1 MESDS
6 EPSKSKK
13 LPDFFLGK
21 DEFVNE
27 NPNYQKKSYP
37 TNPPENSSKSNT
49 QNTPKKIKRIHAPS
63 IGIGAGIAISCL
75 VLGIFLANF
84 TDVKNSPVFEEIPS
98 ADITQNPK
106 NSITFS
112 TLLDNGSPFLGSVDA
127 PLTLI
132 EFGDYQCS
140 FCKRHSDQTNNLIIK
155 NYVETGKV
163 KIMFKDLIVVGED
176 SANAAHAAH
185 CAKDQEMFWA
195 YHFTLYN
202 NWNGEGTGWITNNN
216 LNKFAEDLELNMNE
230 FSECMSDN
238 RWNDLILASQKDG
251 QVLGVSGTPA
261 FFIIGPTDHVSK
273 IDGAQPYSVFVEVF
287 EAELAK

>member
-1 MESDS
+1 M
-6 EPSKSKK
+6 
-13 LPDFFLGK
+13 
-21 DEFVNE
+21 
-27 NPNYQKKSYP
+27 
-37 TNPPENSSKSNT
+37 
-49 QNTPKKIKRIHAPS
+49 HAPS
-63 IGIGAGIAISCL
+63 MGIGAGIAISCL

-84 TDVKNSPVFEEIPS
+84 TDVKNSPVFEEIP
-98 ADITQNPK
+98 ATDIIQNPK
-106 NSITFS
+106 NSISFS

-140 FCKRHSDQTNNLIIK
+140 FCKRHSDQTNHLIIK

-176 SANAAHAAH
+176 SVSAAHAAH

-216 LNKFAEDLELNMNE
+216 LNRFAEDLELDMNE

-251 QVLGVSGTPA
+251 QDLGVSGTPA
-261 FFIIGPTDHVSK
+261 FFLIGPTDHVSK

-287 EAELAK
+287 EAELTK

>member
-1 MESDS
+1 MEPDS
-6 EPSKSKK
+6 EPSESKR

-63 IGIGAGIAISCL
+63 MGIGAGIAISCL

-84 TDVKNSPVFEEIPS
+84 TDVKNSPDFEEIPS
-98 ADITQNPK
+98 VDIIQNPK
-106 NSITFS
+106 NSISFS

-140 FCKRHSDQTNNLIIK
+140 FCKRHSDQANHLIIK

-176 SANAAHAAH
+176 SVSAAHAAH

-216 LNKFAEDLELNMNE
+216 LNIFAEDLELDMNE
-230 FSECMSDN
+230 FSECMLDN

-251 QVLGVSGTPA
+251 QSLGVGGTPA
-261 FFIIGPTDHVSK
+261 FFLIGPTDHVSK

>member
-1 MESDS
+1 MEPNS
-6 EPSKSKK
+6 EPNENEK
-13 LPDFFLGK
+13 LPDFFSGK
-21 DEFVNE
+21 DEIIRE
-27 NPNYQKKSYP
+27 NQDSQKKSYP
-37 TNPPENSSKSNT
+37 ANSTENSFKSNGE
-49 QNTPKKIKRIHAPS
+49 NTPKKIKRIHAPS

-84 TDVKNSPVFEEIPS
+84 TDVKDSLVFEEIPS
-98 ADITQNPK
+98 ADIIQNPK
-106 NSITFS
+106 KLSFS
-112 TLLDNGSPFLGSVDA
+112 LLLNNGSPFLGSVDA

-140 FCKRHSDQTNNLIIK
+140 FCKRHSDQTNHLIIK

-176 SANAAHAAH
+176 SVSAAHAAH

-202 NWNGEGTGWITNNN
+202 NWNGEGTGWITNDN
-216 LNKFAEDLELNMNE
+216 LNRYAVDLELDMNE

-238 RWNDLILASQKDG
+238 RWDDLILASQKDG
-251 QVLGVSGTPA
+251 EALGIGGTPA
-261 FFIIGPTDHVSK
+261 FFLIGPSDHVTK
-273 IDGAQPYSVFVEVF
+273 IDGAQPYNVFTEVF

>member
-21 DEFVNE
+21 DEFIRE
-27 NPNYQKKSYP
+27 NQDSQKKSYP

-84 TDVKNSPVFEEIPS
+84 TDVKNTPVFEEIPS

-140 FCKRHSDQTNNLIIK
+140 FCKRHSDQTNHLIIK

-163 KIMFKDLIVVGED
+163 KIMFKDLIVVGDD
-176 SANAAHAAH
+176 SVSAAHAAH

-202 NWNGEGTGWITNNN
+202 NWNGEGTGWITNDN
-216 LNKFAEDLELNMNE
+216 LNRFADDLELDMNE

-251 QVLGVSGTPA
+251 QSLGVGGTPA
-261 FFIIGPTDHVSK
+261 FFLIGPTDHVSK

>member
-1 MESDS
+1 VEPDS
-6 EPSKSKK
+6 EPNESKK
-13 LPDFFLGK
+13 LPDFFVGK
-21 DEFVNE
+21 E
-27 NPNYQKKSYP
+27 NLLEKTKISRENHILLP
-37 TNPPENSSKSNT
+37 TPENSTKPNA
-49 QNTPKKIKRIHAPS
+49 QNTPKKIKRMHAPS
-63 IGIGAGIAISCL
+63 MGIGAGIAISCL

-84 TDVKNSPVFEEIPS
+84 TDVKNSPVFEEIP
-98 ADITQNPK
+98 ATDIIQNSK
-106 NSITFS
+106 NSISFS

-140 FCKRHSDQTNNLIIK
+140 FCKRHSDQTNHLIIK

-176 SANAAHAAH
+176 SVSAAHAAH

-216 LNKFAEDLELNMNE
+216 LNRFAEDLELDMNE

-251 QVLGVSGTPA
+251 QALGVSGTPA
-261 FFIIGPTDHVSK
+261 FFLIGPTDHVSK

>member
-1 MESDS
+1 VEPDS
-6 EPSKSKK
+6 EPNESKK

-21 DEFVNE
+21 DEFIRE
-27 NPNYQKKSYP
+27 NQDLQKKSYP
-37 TNPPENSSKSNT
+37 INSQENLSKSNV
-49 QNTPKKIKRIHAPS
+49 QNTQKIKRIHAPS
-63 IGIGAGIAISCL
+63 MGIGAGIAISCL

-84 TDVKNSPVFEEIPS
+84 TDVKNSPDFEEIPS
-98 ADITQNPK
+98 ADIIQNPK

-140 FCKRHSDQTNNLIIK
+140 FCKRHSDQTNHLIIK

-185 CAKDQEMFWA
+185 CAKDQGMFWA
-195 YHFTLYN
+195 YHFALYN
-202 NWNGEGTGWITNNN
+202 NWNGEGTGWITNDN
-216 LNKFAEDLELNMNE
+216 LN
-230 FSECMSDN
+230 
-238 RWNDLILASQKDG
+238 RASQKDG
-251 QVLGVSGTPA
+251 QALGVGGTPA
-261 FFIIGPTDHVSK
+261 FFLIGPTDHVSK
-273 IDGAQPYSVFVEVF
+273 IDGAQPYSVFVEIF

>member
-1 MESDS
+1 MEPDS
-6 EPSKSKK
+6 EPNESKK

-21 DEFVNE
+21 DEFIRE
-27 NPNYQKKSYP
+27 NQDLQKKSYP
-37 TNPPENSSKSNT
+37 INSQENLSKSNV
-49 QNTPKKIKRIHAPS
+49 QNTQKIKRIHAPS
-63 IGIGAGIAISCL
+63 MGIGAGIAISCL

-84 TDVKNSPVFEEIPS
+84 TDVKNSPDFEEIPS
-98 ADITQNPK
+98 ADIIQK
-106 NSITFS
+106 QEELTFS
-112 TLLDNGSPFLGSVDA
+112 LLLDNGSPFLGHVDA

-140 FCKRHSDQTNNLIIK
+140 FCKRHSDQVNNLIIK

-163 KIMFKDLIVVGED
+163 KFMFKDLIVVSED
-176 SANAAHAAH
+176 SVNAAHAAH

-202 NWNGEGTGWITNNN
+202 NWNGEGTGWITNDN
-216 LNKFAEDLELNMNE
+216 LNRFAEDLELDMNE

-251 QVLGVSGTPA
+251 QDLGVGGTPA
-261 FFIIGPTDHVSK
+261 FFLIGPTDHVSK

>member
-1 MESDS
+1 MEPDS
-6 EPSKSKK
+6 EPNESKK
-13 LPDFFLGK
+13 LPDFFVGK
-21 DEFVNE
+21 E
-27 NPNYQKKSYP
+27 NLLEKTKISRENHILLP
-37 TNPPENSSKSNT
+37 TPENSTKPNA
-49 QNTPKKIKRIHAPS
+49 QNTPKKIKRMHAPS
-63 IGIGAGIAISCL
+63 MGIGAGIAISCL

-84 TDVKNSPVFEEIPS
+84 TDVKNSPVFEEIP
-98 ADITQNPK
+98 ATDIIQNSK
-106 NSITFS
+106 NSISFS

-140 FCKRHSDQTNNLIIK
+140 FCKRHSDQTNHLIIK

-176 SANAAHAAH
+176 SVSAAHAAH

-216 LNKFAEDLELNMNE
+216 LNRFAEDLELDMNE

-251 QVLGVSGTPA
+251 QALGVSGTPA
-261 FFIIGPTDHVSK
+261 FFLIGPTDHVSK

-287 EAELAK
+287 EAELTK

>member
-1 MESDS
+1 MESGS
-6 EPSKSKK
+6 EPNESKK

-21 DEFVNE
+21 DEFIRE
-27 NPNYQKKSYP
+27 NQDSQKKPYSI
-37 TNPPENSSKSNT
+37 NPPENSSKSNV

-98 ADITQNPK
+98 VDIIQNPK

-140 FCKRHSDQTNNLIIK
+140 FCKRHSDQVNHLIIK
-155 NYVETGKV
+155 NYV
-163 KIMFKDLIVVGED
+163 
-176 SANAAHAAH
+176 
-185 CAKDQEMFWA
+185 
-195 YHFTLYN
+195 
-202 NWNGEGTGWITNNN
+202 
-216 LNKFAEDLELNMNE
+216 
-230 FSECMSDN
+230 
-238 RWNDLILASQKDG
+238 
-251 QVLGVSGTPA
+251 
-261 FFIIGPTDHVSK
+261 
-273 IDGAQPYSVFVEVF
+273 
-287 EAELAK
+287 

>member
-1 MESDS
+1 MEPNS
-6 EPSKSKK
+6 EPNENEK
-13 LPDFFLGK
+13 LPDFFSGK
-21 DEFVNE
+21 DEIIRE
-27 NPNYQKKSYP
+27 NQDSQKKSYP
-37 TNPPENSSKSNT
+37 ANSTENSFKSNGE
-49 QNTPKKIKRIHAPS
+49 NTPKKIKRIHAPS

-84 TDVKNSPVFEEIPS
+84 TDVKDSLVFEEIPS
-98 ADITQNPK
+98 ADIIQNPK
-106 NSITFS
+106 KLSFS
-112 TLLDNGSPFLGSVDA
+112 LLLNNGSPFLGSVDA

-140 FCKRHSDQTNNLIIK
+140 FCKRHSDQTNHLIIK

-176 SANAAHAAH
+176 SVSAAHAAH

-202 NWNGEGTGWITNNN
+202 NWNGEGTGWITNDN
-216 LNKFAEDLELNMNE
+216 LNRYAVDLELDMNE

-238 RWNDLILASQKDG
+238 RWNDLIFASQKDG
-251 QVLGVSGTPA
+251 QTLGVTGTPA
-261 FFIIGPTDHVSK
+261 FFIIGPTDHVTK
-273 IDGAQPYSVFVEVF
+273 ISGAQPYNVFVEAF

>member
-21 DEFVNE
+21 DEFIRE
-27 NPNYQKKSYP
+27 NQDSQKKSYP

-106 NSITFS
+106 NSISFS

-140 FCKRHSDQTNNLIIK
+140 FCKRHSDQANHLIIK

-176 SANAAHAAH
+176 SVSAAHAAH

-216 LNKFAEDLELNMNE
+216 LNIFAEDLELDMNE

-238 RWNDLILASQKDG
+238 RWNDLIFASQKDG
-251 QVLGVSGTPA
+251 QTLGVTGTPA
-261 FFIIGPTDHVSK
+261 FFIIGPTDHVTK
-273 IDGAQPYSVFVEVF
+273 ISGAQPYNVFVEAF

>member
-1 MESDS
+1 VEPNS
-6 EPSKSKK
+6 EPNENEK
-13 LPDFFLGK
+13 LPDFFSGK
-21 DEFVNE
+21 DEIIRE
-27 NPNYQKKSYP
+27 NQDSQKKSYP
-37 TNPPENSSKSNT
+37 ANSTENSFKSNGE
-49 QNTPKKIKRIHAPS
+49 NTPKKIKRIHAPS

-84 TDVKNSPVFEEIPS
+84 TDVKDSLVFEEIPS
-98 ADITQNPK
+98 ADIIQNPK
-106 NSITFS
+106 KLSFS
-112 TLLDNGSPFLGSVDA
+112 LLLNNGSPFLGSVDA

-140 FCKRHSDQTNNLIIK
+140 FCKRHSDQTNHLIIK

-176 SANAAHAAH
+176 SVSAAHAAH

-202 NWNGEGTGWITNNN
+202 NWNGEGTGWITNDN
-216 LNKFAEDLELNMNE
+216 LNRYAVDLELDMNE

-238 RWNDLILASQKDG
+238 RWDDLILASQKDG
-251 QVLGVSGTPA
+251 EALGIGGTPA
-261 FFIIGPTDHVSK
+261 FFLIGPSDHVTK
-273 IDGAQPYSVFVEVF
+273 IDGAQPYNVFTEVF

>member
-1 MESDS
+1 VESDS

-140 FCKRHSDQTNNLIIK
+140 FCKRHSDQTNHLIIK

-163 KIMFKDLIVVGED
+163 KIMFKDLIVVGDD
-176 SANAAHAAH
+176 SVSAAHAAH

-216 LNKFAEDLELNMNE
+216 LNRFAEDLELNMNE
-230 FSECMSDN
+230 FSECMLDN

-251 QVLGVSGTPA
+251 QALGIGGTPA
-261 FFIIGPTDHVSK
+261 FFLIGPADHVTK

-287 EAELAK
+287 EAELGK

>member
-13 LPDFFLGK
+13 LPDFFVGK
-21 DEFVNE
+21 E
-27 NPNYQKKSYP
+27 NLLEKTKISRENHILLPI
-37 TNPPENSSKSNT
+37 PENSTKSNA

-63 IGIGAGIAISCL
+63 MGIGAGIAISCL

-84 TDVKNSPVFEEIPS
+84 TDVKNSPVFEEIP
-98 ADITQNPK
+98 ATDIIQNSK
-106 NSITFS
+106 NSISFS

-176 SANAAHAAH
+176 SVSAAHAAH

-216 LNKFAEDLELNMNE
+216 LNRFAEDLELNMNE
-230 FSECMSDN
+230 FSECMLDN
-238 RWNDLILASQKDG
+238 RWNDLIVASQKDG
-251 QVLGVSGTPA
+251 QSLGVSGTPA
-261 FFIIGPTDHVSK
+261 FFLIGPTDHVSK

>member
-1 MESDS
+1 MEPDS
-6 EPSKSKK
+6 EPNKSKK
-13 LPDFFLGK
+13 LPDFFIGK
-21 DEFVNE
+21 DEFIRE
-27 NPNYQKKSYP
+27 DQDSQKKSYP
-37 TNPPENSSKSNT
+37 TNPPENSSKSNQ

-84 TDVKNSPVFEEIPS
+84 TDVKNSPVFEEITP
-98 ADITQNPK
+98 ADIIQNPK
-106 NSITFS
+106 NSISFS

-140 FCKRHSDQTNNLIIK
+140 FCKQYSDQTNHLIIK

-163 KIMFKDLIVVGED
+163 KIMFKDLIVVGDD
-176 SANAAHAAH
+176 SVSAAHAAH

-216 LNKFAEDLELNMNE
+216 LNRFAEDLELNMNE
-230 FSECMSDN
+230 FSECMLDN

-251 QVLGVSGTPA
+251 QSLGIGGTPA
-261 FFIIGPTDHVSK
+261 FFLIGPADHVTK

>member
-49 QNTPKKIKRIHAPS
+49 QNTPKKIKRIHATS
-63 IGIGAGIAISCL
+63 MGIGAGIAISCL

-84 TDVKNSPVFEEIPS
+84 TDVENSPVFEEIPS
-98 ADITQNPK
+98 ADIIQNPK
-106 NSITFS
+106 NSISFS

-140 FCKRHSDQTNNLIIK
+140 FCKRHSDQTNHLIIK

-176 SANAAHAAH
+176 SVSAAHAAH

-202 NWNGEGTGWITNNN
+202 NWNGEGTGWITNDN
-216 LNKFAEDLELNMNE
+216 LNRYAVDLELDMNE

-238 RWNDLILASQKDG
+238 RWDDLILASQKDG
-251 QVLGVSGTPA
+251 EALGIGGTPA
-261 FFIIGPTDHVSK
+261 FFLIGPSDHVTK
-273 IDGAQPYSVFVEVF
+273 IDGAQPYNVFTEVF

>member
-1 MESDS
+1 VEPDS
-6 EPSKSKK
+6 EPNESKK
-13 LPDFFLGK
+13 LPDFFVGK
-21 DEFVNE
+21 E
-27 NPNYQKKSYP
+27 NLLEKTKISRENHILLP
-37 TNPPENSSKSNT
+37 TPENSTKPNA
-49 QNTPKKIKRIHAPS
+49 QNTPKKIKRMHAPS
-63 IGIGAGIAISCL
+63 MGIGAGIAISCL

-84 TDVKNSPVFEEIPS
+84 TDVKNSPVFEEIP
-98 ADITQNPK
+98 ATDIIQNSK
-106 NSITFS
+106 NSISFS

-140 FCKRHSDQTNNLIIK
+140 FCKRHSDQTNHLIIK

-176 SANAAHAAH
+176 SVSAAHAAH

-216 LNKFAEDLELNMNE
+216 LNRFAEDLELDMNE

-251 QVLGVSGTPA
+251 QALGVSGTPA
-261 FFIIGPTDHVSK
+261 FFLIGPTDHVSK

-287 EAELAK
+287 EAELTK

>member
-1 MESDS
+1 MEPDS
-6 EPSKSKK
+6 EPNKSKK
-13 LPDFFLGK
+13 LPDFFVGK
-21 DEFVNE
+21 E
-27 NPNYQKKSYP
+27 NLLEKTKISRENHILLPI
-37 TNPPENSSKSNT
+37 PENSTKPNA
-49 QNTPKKIKRIHAPS
+49 QNTPKKIKRMHAPS
-63 IGIGAGIAISCL
+63 MGIGAGIAISCL

-84 TDVKNSPVFEEIPS
+84 TDVKNSPVFEEIP
-98 ADITQNPK
+98 ATDIIQNSK
-106 NSITFS
+106 NSISFS

-140 FCKRHSDQTNNLIIK
+140 FCKRHSDQTNHLIIK

-163 KIMFKDLIVVGED
+163 KIMFKDLIVVGDD
-176 SANAAHAAH
+176 SVSAAHAAH

-202 NWNGEGTGWITNNN
+202 NWNGEGTGWITNDN
-216 LNKFAEDLELNMNE
+216 LNRFAEDLELDMNE

-251 QVLGVSGTPA
+251 QSLGVGGTPA
-261 FFIIGPTDHVSK
+261 FFLIGPTDHVSK

>member
-1 MESDS
+1 MEPDS
-6 EPSKSKK
+6 EPNESKN
-13 LPDFFLGK
+13 LPDFFLDK
-21 DEFVNE
+21 DEFVRE
-27 NPNYQKKSYP
+27 NQDSEKKSYS
-37 TNPPENSSKSNT
+37 TNPPENSSKSNV

-98 ADITQNPK
+98 ADIIQNPK

-140 FCKRHSDQTNNLIIK
+140 FCKRHSDQTNHLIIK

-176 SANAAHAAH
+176 SVNAAHATH

-202 NWNGEGTGWITNNN
+202 NWNGEGTGWITNDN
-216 LNKFAEDLELNMNE
+216 LNRFAEDLELDMNE

-251 QVLGVSGTPA
+251 QSLGVSGTPA
-261 FFIIGPTDHVSK
+261 FFLIGPTDHVSM

>member
-1 MESDS
+1 MEPNS
-6 EPSKSKK
+6 EPNENEK

-21 DEFVNE
+21 E
-27 NPNYQKKSYP
+27 NLLEKTKIPEENHILLP
-37 TNPPENSSKSNT
+37 TPENSIKSNA

-63 IGIGAGIAISCL
+63 MGIGAGIAVSCL

-84 TDVKNSPVFEEIPS
+84 TDVKNSPDFEEIPS
-98 ADITQNPK
+98 TDIIQNPK

-140 FCKRHSDQTNNLIIK
+140 FCKRHSDQTNDLIIK

-163 KIMFKDLIVVGED
+163 KIMFKDFIVVSED
-176 SANAAHAAH
+176 SVNAAHAAH

-216 LNKFAEDLELNMNE
+216 LNGFAEDLELDMNR
-230 FSECMSDN
+230 FSKCMSDN
-238 RWNDLILASQKDG
+238 RWSDLILASQKDG
-251 QVLGVSGTPA
+251 QSLGVGGTPA
-261 FFIIGPTDHVSK
+261 FFVIGPTEHVTK
-273 IDGAQPYSVFVEVF
+273 IDGAQPYSTFVEIF

>member
-21 DEFVNE
+21 DEFIRE
-27 NPNYQKKSYP
+27 NQDSQKKSYP
-37 TNPPENSSKSNT
+37 TNPPENSSKSNA

-63 IGIGAGIAISCL
+63 MGIGAGIAISCL

-98 ADITQNPK
+98 ADIIQNPK
-106 NSITFS
+106 NSISFS

-140 FCKRHSDQTNNLIIK
+140 FCKRHSDQTNHLIIK

-202 NWNGEGTGWITNNN
+202 NWNGEGTGWITNDN
-216 LNKFAEDLELNMNE
+216 LNRFADDLELDMNE

-251 QVLGVSGTPA
+251 QALGVSGTPA
-261 FFIIGPTDHVSK
+261 
-273 IDGAQPYSVFVEVF
+273 
-287 EAELAK
+287 ELGK

>member
-1 MESDS
+1 MEPDS
-6 EPSKSKK
+6 EPNESKK

-21 DEFVNE
+21 DEFIRE
-27 NPNYQKKSYP
+27 NQDLQKKSYP
-37 TNPPENSSKSNT
+37 INSQENLSKSNV
-49 QNTPKKIKRIHAPS
+49 QNTQKIKRIHAPS
-63 IGIGAGIAISCL
+63 MGIGAGIAISCL

-84 TDVKNSPVFEEIPS
+84 TDVKNSPDFEEIPS
-98 ADITQNPK
+98 ADIIQNPK

-140 FCKRHSDQTNNLIIK
+140 FCKRHSDQTNHLIIK

-195 YHFTLYN
+195 YHFILYN

-216 LNKFAEDLELNMNE
+216 LNKFAEDLELDMNE

-251 QVLGVSGTPA
+251 QALGVGGTPA
-261 FFIIGPTDHVSK
+261 FFLIGPTDHVSK
-273 IDGAQPYSVFVEVF
+273 IDGAQPYSVFVEIF

>member
-1 MESDS
+1 VESDS

-13 LPDFFLGK
+13 LPDFFVGK
-21 DEFVNE
+21 E
-27 NPNYQKKSYP
+27 NLLEKTKISRENHILLPI
-37 TNPPENSSKSNT
+37 PENSTKSNA

-63 IGIGAGIAISCL
+63 MGIGAGIAISCL

-84 TDVKNSPVFEEIPS
+84 TDVKNSPVFEEIP
-98 ADITQNPK
+98 ATDIIQNSK
-106 NSITFS
+106 NSISFS

-140 FCKRHSDQTNNLIIK
+140 FCKRHSDQTNHLIIK

-176 SANAAHAAH
+176 SVSAAHAAH

-216 LNKFAEDLELNMNE
+216 LNRFAEDLELNMNE
-230 FSECMSDN
+230 FSECMLDN
-238 RWNDLILASQKDG
+238 RWNDLIVASQKDG
-251 QVLGVSGTPA
+251 QALGVSGTPA
-261 FFIIGPTDHVSK
+261 FFLIGPADHVTK

>member
-1 MESDS
+1 MEPDS
-6 EPSKSKK
+6 EPNESKK
-13 LPDFFLGK
+13 LPDFFVGK
-21 DEFVNE
+21 E
-27 NPNYQKKSYP
+27 NLLEKTKISRENHILLP
-37 TNPPENSSKSNT
+37 TPENSTKPNA
-49 QNTPKKIKRIHAPS
+49 QNTPKKIKRMHAPS
-63 IGIGAGIAISCL
+63 MGIGAGIAISCL

-84 TDVKNSPVFEEIPS
+84 TDVKNSPVFEEIP
-98 ADITQNPK
+98 ATDIIQNSK
-106 NSITFS
+106 NSISFS

-140 FCKRHSDQTNNLIIK
+140 FCKRHSDQTNHLIIK

-176 SANAAHAAH
+176 SVSAAHAAH

-216 LNKFAEDLELNMNE
+216 LNRFAEDLELDMNE

-251 QVLGVSGTPA
+251 QSLGVGGTPA
-261 FFIIGPTDHVSK
+261 FFLIGPTDHVSK

-287 EAELAK
+287 EAELTK

>member
-1 MESDS
+1 MEPDS
-6 EPSKSKK
+6 EPNESKK

-21 DEFVNE
+21 DEFIRE
-27 NPNYQKKSYP
+27 NQDLQKKSYP
-37 TNPPENSSKSNT
+37 INSQENLSKSNV
-49 QNTPKKIKRIHAPS
+49 QNTQKIKRIHAPS
-63 IGIGAGIAISCL
+63 MGIGAGIAISCI

-84 TDVKNSPVFEEIPS
+84 TDVENSPVFEEIPS
-98 ADITQNPK
+98 ADIIQNPK
-106 NSITFS
+106 NSISFS

-140 FCKRHSDQTNNLIIK
+140 FCKRHSDQTNDLIIK

-163 KIMFKDLIVVGED
+163 KIMFKDFIVVSED
-176 SANAAHAAH
+176 SVNAAHAAH
-185 CAKDQEMFWA
+185 CAKDQKMFWA

-216 LNKFAEDLELNMNE
+216 LNGFAEDLELDMNR

-238 RWNDLILASQKDG
+238 RWSDLILASQKDG
-251 QVLGVSGTPA
+251 QTLGIGGTPA
-261 FFIIGPTDHVSK
+261 FFIIGPTDHVTK
-273 IDGAQPYSVFVEVF
+273 IDGAQPYSTFVEVF

>member
-84 TDVKNSPVFEEIPS
+84 TDVENSPVFEEIPS
-98 ADITQNPK
+98 ADIIQNPK
-106 NSITFS
+106 KLSFS
-112 TLLDNGSPFLGSVDA
+112 LLLNNGSPFLGSVDA

-140 FCKRHSDQTNNLIIK
+140 FCKRHSDQANHLIIK

-176 SANAAHAAH
+176 SVSAAHAAH

-216 LNKFAEDLELNMNE
+216 LNIFAEDLELDMNE

-238 RWNDLILASQKDG
+238 RWDDLILASQKDG
-251 QVLGVSGTPA
+251 EALGIGGTPA
-261 FFIIGPTDHVSK
+261 FFLIGPSDHVTK
-273 IDGAQPYSVFVEVF
+273 IDGAQPYNVFTEVF

>member
-84 TDVKNSPVFEEIPS
+84 TDVENSPVFEEIPS
-98 ADITQNPK
+98 ADIIQNPK
-106 NSITFS
+106 NSISFS

-140 FCKRHSDQTNNLIIK
+140 FCKRHSDQTNHLIIK

-176 SANAAHAAH
+176 SVSAAHAAH

-216 LNKFAEDLELNMNE
+216 LNIFAEDLELDMNE

-238 RWNDLILASQKDG
+238 RWNDLIFASQKDG
-251 QVLGVSGTPA
+251 QTLGVTGTPA
-261 FFIIGPTDHVSK
+261 FFIIGPTDHVTK
-273 IDGAQPYSVFVEVF
+273 ISGAQPYNVFVEAF

>member
-1 MESDS
+1 M
-6 EPSKSKK
+6 
-13 LPDFFLGK
+13 
-21 DEFVNE
+21 
-27 NPNYQKKSYP
+27 
-37 TNPPENSSKSNT
+37 
-49 QNTPKKIKRIHAPS
+49 
-63 IGIGAGIAISCL
+63 
-75 VLGIFLANF
+75 
-84 TDVKNSPVFEEIPS
+84 
-98 ADITQNPK
+98 
-106 NSITFS
+106 
-112 TLLDNGSPFLGSVDA
+112 GSVDA

-140 FCKRHSDQTNNLIIK
+140 FCKQYSDQTNHLIIK

-216 LNKFAEDLELNMNE
+216 LNRFAEDLELNMNE
-230 FSECMSDN
+230 FSECMLDN

-251 QVLGVSGTPA
+251 QALGIGGTPA
-261 FFIIGPTDHVSK
+261 FFLIGPADHVTK

-287 EAELAK
+287 EAELGK

>member
-84 TDVKNSPVFEEIPS
+84 TDVENSPVFEEIPS
-98 ADITQNPK
+98 ADIIQNPK
-106 NSITFS
+106 NSISFS

-140 FCKRHSDQTNNLIIK
+140 FCKRHSDQTNQLIIK

-176 SANAAHAAH
+176 SVSAAHAAH

-216 LNKFAEDLELNMNE
+216 LNIFAEDLELDMNE

-238 RWNDLILASQKDG
+238 RWNDLIFASQKDG
-251 QVLGVSGTPA
+251 QTLGVTGTPA
-261 FFIIGPTDHVSK
+261 FFIIGPTDHVTK
-273 IDGAQPYSVFVEVF
+273 ISGAQPYNVFVEAF

>member
-1 MESDS
+1 MEPNS
-6 EPSKSKK
+6 EPNENEK
-13 LPDFFLGK
+13 LPDFFSDK
-21 DEFVNE
+21 NE
-27 NPNYQKKSYP
+27 IIRENQDSQKKSYP
-37 TNPPENSSKSNT
+37 TNSPENSSKSNGE
-49 QNTPKKIKRIHAPS
+49 NTPKKIKRIHAPS

-98 ADITQNPK
+98 ADIIQK
-106 NSITFS
+106 QEELTFS
-112 TLLDNGSPFLGSVDA
+112 LLLDNGSPFLGHVDA

-140 FCKRHSDQTNNLIIK
+140 FCKRHSDQSNHLIIK

-163 KIMFKDLIVVGED
+163 KIMFKDLIVVSED
-176 SANAAHAAH
+176 SVNAAHAAH

-202 NWNGEGTGWITNNN
+202 NWNGEGTGWITNDN
-216 LNKFAEDLELNMNE
+216 LNRFAEDLELDMNE

-251 QVLGVSGTPA
+251 QDLGVGGTPA
-261 FFIIGPTDHVSK
+261 FFLIGPTDHVSK

>member
-1 MESDS
+1 MIKENSN
-6 EPSKSKK
+6 E
-13 LPDFFLGK
+13 DFSFQIEGK
-21 DEFVNE
+21 DYIISEKSE
-27 NPNYQKKSYP
+27 LQKKD
-37 TNPPENSSKSNT
+37 NE
-49 QNTPKKIKRIHAPS
+49 KKIHAPS
-63 IGIGAGIAISCL
+63 LAIGAIISGICIAVIIFGAEN
-75 VLGIFLANF
+75 VLDEPQQLIETQLIEEEVKQPQITIETFFDNASPILGNAN
-84 TDVKNSPVFEEIPS
+84 
-98 ADITQNPK
+98 
-106 NSITFS
+106 
-112 TLLDNGSPFLGSVDA
+112 A
-127 PLTLI
+127 PIALI

-140 FCKRHSDQTNNLIIK
+140 FCKRHSDQTNHLIIK

-185 CAKDQEMFWA
+185 CAKDQGMFWA

-202 NWNGEGTGWITNNN
+202 NWNGEGTGWITNDN
-216 LNKFAEDLELNMNE
+216 LNRFAEDLELDVNE

-251 QVLGVSGTPA
+251 QALGVGGTPA
-261 FFIIGPTDHVSK
+261 FFLIGPTDHVSK